1 MRNIMKKSE
10 NMISED
16 LSLRLSVLKFIS
28 IVAVVF
34 VHANALD
41 VPLKNGP
48 LDLAQFRA
56 VEFIETLVTYLARF
70 SMPLFLAISGL
81 IYFCKPYNDS
91 YFNFIKKKTKT
102 ILWPYLLWN
111 TITIAYMFILELL
124 PFVRKS
130 LENTSIFIPAFGV
143 REWIS
148 AYIGF
153 QCEWMPFLYPAW
165 FLLYLYFFFLI
176 IPFLRKYFEKY
187 PVLIL
192 VLSIINLIMIS
203 YRPFAR
209 LLGDCGPLHRTL
221 VFFAFFTIGLA
232 FLKYRTYFEHKA
244 TILTSGIL
252 FCGCVVFDLCI
263 PQNLLHQKIT
273 MMPLSIFLGV
283 IFLFAFSKY
292 LPCLSDR
299 TKKTMLFLSSFTFL
313 IYMGHEF
320 FLKMLKGICF
330 KMIMPNTA
338 LLLLLYFGIPL
349 FVMTALVIIGMIMKK
364 YLPWLYKFLML
375 R

>member
-1 MRNIMKKSE
+1 MKKSE

-143 REWIS
+143 RE
-148 AYIGF
+148 
-153 QCEWMPFLYPAW
+153 
-165 FLLYLYFFFLI
+165 
-176 IPFLRKYFEKY
+176 
-187 PVLIL
+187 
-192 VLSIINLIMIS
+192 
-203 YRPFAR
+203 
-209 LLGDCGPLHRTL
+209 
-221 VFFAFFTIGLA
+221 
-232 FLKYRTYFEHKA
+232 
-244 TILTSGIL
+244 
-252 FCGCVVFDLCI
+252 
-263 PQNLLHQKIT
+263 
-273 MMPLSIFLGV
+273 SIF
-283 IFLFAFSKY
+283 I
-292 LPCLSDR
+292 
-299 TKKTMLFLSSFTFL
+299 SSS
-313 IYMGHEF
+313 
-320 FLKMLKGICF
+320 
-330 KMIMPNTA
+330 
-338 LLLLLYFGIPL
+338 
-349 FVMTALVIIGMIMKK
+349 
-364 YLPWLYKFLML
+364 
-375 R
+375 